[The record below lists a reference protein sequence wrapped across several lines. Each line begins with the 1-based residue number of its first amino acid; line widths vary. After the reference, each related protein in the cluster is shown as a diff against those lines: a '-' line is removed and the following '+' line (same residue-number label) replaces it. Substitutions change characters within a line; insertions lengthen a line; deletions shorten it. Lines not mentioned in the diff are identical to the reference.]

1 MALEAAWKKHR
12 PRKLFW
18 LSDYPAATSQLVTG
32 LWISHLSS
40 KEIDILY
47 GHLQYHNSMK
57 L

>member
-18 LSDYPAATSQLVTG
+18 LSDYPAATSQLITG

-40 KEIDILY
+40 KEIDTPC
-47 GHLQYHNSMK
+47 GHLQYGNSMK